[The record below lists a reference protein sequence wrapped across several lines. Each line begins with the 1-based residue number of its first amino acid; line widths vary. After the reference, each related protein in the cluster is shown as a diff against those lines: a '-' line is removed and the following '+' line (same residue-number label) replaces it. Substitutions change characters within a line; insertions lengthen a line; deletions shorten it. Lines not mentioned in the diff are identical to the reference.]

1 MAVGALDKIKKA
13 KNFLH
18 RDIWLINISAFGKVK
33 SLLISALK
41 VALITVSDFIH
52 DKCVLRASSLTYYFF
67 LAVVPFLAVAT
78 AAIKGFGLQDEYGET
93 LLNRILMNPEFSR
106 EIINYIENTNLETLG
121 LFGAIALVYI
131 AILLLSNIEK
141 SFNDMWGVREQ
152 RPYLRK
158 IVYYLFAIMVVPVFM
173 TIIVSNVT
181 VVMTGDMLSSGI
193 WHYVVVW
200 LALTLLYIAFTNEKV
215 KFHTALSG
223 GLLGSIL
230 WNLAWLGFIFYAV
243 KVKQFDRVYGSFS
256 HIFLTFVWVYVSWL
270 IILLGSEFAF
280 ALQNFKT
287 YRKEGKSDNISF
299 SYKQKLALIILHL
312 IYDRFKKG
320 ESPMSADDII
330 NTTRGPIKMINDLL
344 YELMDMGILVE
355 NKKDNK
361 RYYSPAKSE
370 EKVTV
375 PYILYKLKRYGISDI
390 PMNRDPRFARVE
402 QILKRIRKE
411 SEENYKSIK
420 VSEI

>member
-1 MAVGALDKIKKA
+1 MAAGAVDKIKEA
-13 KNFLH
+13 KNFLY
-18 RDIWLINISAFGKVK
+18 RDIWLVNVAAYSRVK
-33 SLLISALK
+33 ALLISGLK
-41 VALITVSDFIH
+41 VVLITAGDFIH
-52 DKCVLRASSLTYYFF
+52 DKCVLRASSITYYFF

-78 AAIKGFGLQDEYGET
+78 AAIKGFGMQDEYGET
-93 LLNRILMNPEFSR
+93 LLNRVLMNPELSR

-181 VVMTGDMLSSGI
+181 GVMTGDMLSSGI
-193 WHYVVVW
+193 WHYVVAW
-200 LALTLLYIAFTNEKV
+200 LVLTLLYVAFTNEKV
-215 KFHTALSG
+215 KFHAALSG

-230 WNLAWLGFIFYAV
+230 WNLAWMGFIFYAV

-256 HIFLTFVWVYVSWL
+256 HIFLTFLWAYVSWM
-270 IILLGSEFAF
+270 IVLLGSEFAF
-280 ALQNFKT
+280 AIQNFKT

-312 IYDRFKKG
+312 IYSNFKDGK
-320 ESPMSADDII
+320 SPLSSDDII
-330 NTTRGPIKMINDLL
+330 NTTRGPIKMINELL
-344 YELMDMGILVE
+344 YELVNMGILVE
-355 NKKDNK
+355 NKKDDK

-375 PYILYKLKRYGISDI
+375 PYIMEKLQGYGISDI
-390 PMNRDPRFARVE
+390 PMNKDPRFNKVE
-402 QILKRIRKE
+402 QILKKIRKE
-411 SEENYKSIK
+411 SEENYRNIK